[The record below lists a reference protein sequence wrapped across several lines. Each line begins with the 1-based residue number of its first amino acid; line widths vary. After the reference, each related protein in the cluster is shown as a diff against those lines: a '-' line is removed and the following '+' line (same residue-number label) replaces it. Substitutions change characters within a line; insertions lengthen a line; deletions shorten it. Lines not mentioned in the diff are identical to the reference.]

1 VRFGNNA
8 INVYFCLIKITRC
21 FYIYSPFYLF
31 FLLKSTFSDVCQTNS
46 LETFAHDFTLAT
58 MNHFIARRYASAIY
72 MLSSCVCLYVRLYLR
87 PSVTRRYCTKT
98 AKHRIMQITPYDSSG
113 SLIFCCQRSRRNSY
127 GVTSNRGRE
136 IEAQLAPQHRHSI
149 VLSSRHPICVLCP
162 RWGNPIGI
170 SPRSLAIQNWSPWLS

>member
-1 VRFGNNA
+1 MLAQSICCRRV
-8 INVYFCLIKITRC
+8 
-21 FYIYSPFYLF
+21 S
-31 FLLKSTFSDVCQTNS
+31 VCMS
-46 LETFAHDFTLAT
+46 
-58 MNHFIARRYASAIY
+58 
-72 MLSSCVCLYVRLYLR
+72 VCIYVRLSHAGIVPKRLNIGL
-87 PSVTRRYCTKT
+87 CL
-98 AKHRIMQITPYDSSG
+98 YDSSG